1 MDHIKAEK
9 RAYIVLSVAQ
19 LALGAYLI
27 ARPEQSFSIACYA
40 IGTVLVVYGII
51 KLIIPYIKKV
61 IPGITSVK
69 NATLF
74 NDITFLSSF
83 FIMNLLLCYIF
94 IAFVINI

>member
-51 KLIIPYIKKV
+51 KLIGYFTKDMYLKHTIYQNQDAYKCWKCP
-61 IPGITSVK
+61 
-69 NATLF
+69 
-74 NDITFLSSF
+74 
-83 FIMNLLLCYIF
+83 
-94 IAFVINI
+94 

>member
-19 LALGAYLI
+19 FALGAYLI

-51 KLIIPYIKKV
+51 KLV
-61 IPGITSVK
+61 S
-69 NATLF
+69 A
-74 NDITFLSSF
+74 D
-83 FIMNLLLCYIF
+83 
-94 IAFVINI
+94 